1 MSMVADV
8 WAGVDVGGRRKG
20 FHLALLTA
28 DGVVVDRAADPWA
41 ALELLKA
48 WQPVLIGVD
57 APASWAPPGM
67 RSRLEERAFAAR
79 RICRI
84 RYTPDAATA
93 AAHPGT
99 YYEWIHHGLDLWHLL
114 AVAGLAAVEVFPT
127 ASFTAWGGPRPRNL
141 RRADWTTEVLHR
153 LGVDEIAGATQARS
167 QDHRDALAGAL
178 TARQY
183 HRRPHEC
190 HADGVPVVPVS
201 GSVPLP

>member
-1 MSMVADV
+1 MRIVMEV

-20 FHLALLTA
+20 FHLALLSEA
-28 DGVVVDRAADPWA
+28 GVVLGRAADPRA
-41 ALELLKA
+41 AFELLDT
-48 WQPVLIGVD
+48 WQPVVIGVD
-57 APASWAPPGM
+57 SPAAWAPPGM
-67 RSRLEERAFAAR
+67 RSRPEERAFAKR
-79 RICRI
+79 RICGI

-99 YYEWIHHGLDLWHLL
+99 YYEWIYHGLELWQLL
-114 AVAGLAAVEVFPT
+114 AGVGLVAVEVFPT
-127 ASFTAWGGPRPRNL
+127 ASFTAWGGPRPRDVS
-141 RRADWTTEVLHR
+141 RADWTTEVLHR
-153 LGVDEIAGATQARS
+153 LGVDEVAGAAGARS

-190 HADGVPVVPVS
+190 HIDGVLVVPVP